1 MHESFNLIDLIA
13 KQITKYFNGYFT
25 TNLVELYKHE
35 YGKNNW
41 QVDKFM
47 NSIIKTFLSKIT
59 Y

>member
-35 YGKNNW
+35 YGKNN
-41 QVDKFM
+41 
-47 NSIIKTFLSKIT
+47 
-59 Y
+59 